1 MQVVYIEIYE
11 QTLPYFKKSLNRIPF
26 LWARVHFRFTHH
38 GTLQH
43 VSSLTDGVMVM
54 SAFTFF
60 LFTQKFSSSS
70 CKSLVCWKIFP
81 FCWNE
86 SLGYLL
92 NNFSISLPLNLQY
105 YFSYYWRWLFS
116 WFHLSYI
123 WISLSYIL
131 V

>member
-26 LWARVHFRFTHH
+26 LWARVHFRS
-38 GTLQH
+38 TLH
-43 VSSLTDGVMVM
+43 ETLEFVSSVRDVVMP
-54 SAFTFF
+54 AFTFF

-70 CKSLVCWKIFP
+70 CKFLVCCKIFP
-81 FCWNE
+81 FFWNE

-105 YFSYYWRWLFS
+105 YFSHYWRWLFS
-116 WFHLSYI
+116 WFQLSYI
-123 WISLSYIL
+123 WISFSCIL

>member
-26 LWARVHFRFTHH
+26 LWTRVHFRSTYH
-38 GTLQH
+38 GTLEH
-43 VSSLTDGVMVM
+43 VSSLTDRVMVM

-60 LFTQKFSSSS
+60 LFIQTFSSSS
-70 CKSLVCWKIFP
+70 CKTLVCWKIFP

-86 SLGYLL
+86 SLGHLL